1 MTRKAV
7 LFAAM
12 VLFSVG
18 LNAQSFNFNRV
29 PLEKALAE
37 IERQT
42 DYKFVYSSALSV
54 INDPV
59 TLVYNLTSPSGIDDL
74 LTKLFAGKN
83 VSFNKQ
89 GNNIMLTPSDI
100 KPQTQVSG
108 TVTDESGLP
117 VIGVAVMIKGTL
129 TGVVT
134 DIDGHYSISTNSSS
148 DELEFIFM
156 GYDTVTE
163 LVSGRSRINVVMTES
178 TEYLEETVVIG
189 YGTQKKKLLT
199 GSTINISGEDIQKQ
213 STTNAVGAL
222 YSSVPGVNITQEN
235 GLPGSGY
242 KITVRGIGTT
252 GSSGPL
258 IVIDGVAGGNL
269 DDLNPADIESID
281 ILKDAASAA
290 IYGAR
295 AANGVV
301 LVTTRQGKEGDKKAT
316 VTLDAYLGIQQPSTN
331 GVHPVSA
338 TEYLDLIDRAYTS
351 FGSINEGQHWY
362 DVNALMPVQKQWMDK
377 GLWQGTDWFTESIN
391 TNAPTNNLVV
401 GVTGGGD
408 VVRYSLSFTKSYQE
422 GTLGM
427 PKPTYYDRTT
437 VRANTDFSILRKYD
451 RDIIKLGEN
460 VTVSLTDSRGMQTGG
475 IYNNDIHNAIIKT
488 PLLPA
493 YDLDGTLYTFE
504 KQIRDGWAIKD
515 DEANTLQ
522 QQDLT
527 ERQGK
532 GVRVQGSVYLEAN
545 PIKELKL
552 RTAFG
557 FHANTNFS
565 RSYTPKYVLTG
576 TNYKDYDSVS
586 QSSDISTSWTW
597 ELTANYK
604 KTFAE
609 EHTID
614 ALVGTSIEGTG
625 WGMSLDGTRSST
637 KFGTWESANLS
648 SVEGALSSDEN
659 ASMGGGNTV
668 PYNDLLSFFG
678 RVNYSFKDTYLL
690 TAIVRADGSCNFAK
704 GNRWGVFPS
713 VSAGW
718 VMSNEPWMD
727 PTKDW
732 LNFFKIRGS
741 WGQNGNCRINNFQ
754 YTGVI
759 TLDGN
764 YDFSYDQ
771 MAPSVAAY
779 PQNIANSKL
788 SWETSE
794 QLAIGFDSR
803 FLRSRMGVI
812 FDWYRKDTKDWLVTP
827 PQMGIMGANASS
839 INGGAVRNSGV
850 ELSVTWND
858 HIGDFF
864 YTIGVNGSYNKNNV
878 LYINNADGIIH
889 GEPKIL
895 SENVRNL
902 DGFQAKPGKPI
913 GYFLGIASE
922 GIFQNQAKIDEYN
935 EKGYAFI
942 NGYDQTQPGDVIW
955 IDQNGDGKYNELDC
969 VEIGNPHPDFTMGF
983 NISLEWKGLDFS
995 INGSGAFG
1003 QQVMQSYR
1011 QFALQELES
1020 YTNNFVNRLW
1030 TGEGSTNKFPRFSH
1044 GSHNNFKCN
1053 GYNSDI
1059 WAQNADYLK
1068 IRNITLGFDLKTVL
1082 KNLPFQNL
1090 RVFVTG
1096 QNLFTFTGYD
1106 GMDPE
1111 VGYGAGYSW
1120 ASGIDIG
1127 YYPSPK
1133 VYMAGVSIKF

>member
-1 MTRKAV
+1 MKV
-7 LFAAM
+7 LIKLRC
-12 VLFSVG
+12 LFSVVM
-18 LNAQSFNFNRV
+18 LMLSAAS
-29 PLEKALAE
+29 ALA
-37 IERQT
+37 QN
-42 DYKFVYSSALSV
+42 V
-54 INDPV
+54 NV
-59 TLVYNLTSPSGIDDL
+59 T
-74 LTKLFAGKN
+74 GK
-83 VSFNKQ
+83 
-89 GNNIMLTPSDI
+89 
-100 KPQTQVSG
+100 
-108 TVTDESGLP
+108 VTDQKGVP
-117 VIGVAVMIKGTL
+117 VIGATVMLSSNQSVGALTDLDGNYSINVPANSSLTFSCIGYATQTVAV
-129 TGVVT
+129 
-134 DIDGHYSISTNSSS
+134 DGRKEINIVFSE
-148 DELEFIFM
+148 DAEFL
-156 GYDTVTE
+156 D
-163 LVSGRSRINVVMTES
+163 
-178 TEYLEETVVIG
+178 ETVVIG

-199 GSTINISGEDIQKQ
+199 GATINISGDDIQKQ
-213 STTNAVGAL
+213 NTTNALGAL
-222 YSSVPGVNITQEN
+222 YSSVPGVNIVQAN

-242 KITVRGIGTT
+242 TITVRGIGTT

-258 IVIDGVAGGNL
+258 VVIDGVAGGNL

-301 LVTTRQGKEGDKKAT
+301 LVTTRQGKQGEKKAT
-316 VTLDAYLGIQQPSTN
+316 VTFDAYTGIQQPNTN
-331 GVHPVSA
+331 GVKPVSA

-351 FGSINEGQHWY
+351 FGSLKEGQHWY
-362 DVNALMPVQKQWMDK
+362 NLDELMPVQKQWMDQGK
-377 GLWQGTDWFTESIN
+377 WDGTDWFNESVN
-391 TNAPTNNLVV
+391 KNAPTNNLVL

-408 VVRYSLSFTKSYQE
+408 AIRYSFGFSKSYQE

-437 VRANTDFSILRKYD
+437 IRANTEFSILRKND
-451 RDIIKLGEN
+451 RDVIKLGEN
-460 VTVSLTDSRGMQTGG
+460 VTVSITDSRGMQTGG
-475 IYNNDIHNAIIKT
+475 IFNNDVHNALIKT

-493 YDLDGTLYTFE
+493 YDLDGSLYTFE
-504 KQIRDGWAIKD
+504 KQVRDGWMVKD

-532 GVRVQGSVYLEAN
+532 GARIQGNVYLEVN
-545 PIKELKL
+545 PIRELKL

-557 FHANTNFS
+557 FRANTNFS
-565 RSYTPKYVLTG
+565 RSYTPEYVLTG

-586 QSSDISTSWTW
+586 QSADVSTNWTW

-604 KTFAE
+604 KTFAQN
-609 EHTID
+609 HTFE
-614 ALVGTSIEGTG
+614 ALAGTSIEATG
-625 WGMSLDGTRSST
+625 WGMSLNGTRSST
-637 KFGTWESANLS
+637 KFGTWDSANLG
-648 SVEGALSSDEN
+648 SVEGALTSDEN
-659 ASMGGGNTV
+659 ASMSGGNTV
-668 PYNDLLSFFG
+668 PYNSLLSFFG
-678 RVNYSFKDTYLL
+678 RANYSYKDKYML

-718 VMSNEPWMD
+718 VISSEPWMES
-727 PTKDW
+727 TKGW
-732 LNFFKIRGS
+732 LNFLKIRGS
-741 WGQNGNCRINNFQ
+741 WGQNGNCRISNFQ
-754 YTGVI
+754 YAGVI
-759 TLDGN
+759 TLDGT
-764 YDFSYDQ
+764 YDFTYGQTS
-771 MAPSVAAY
+771 PSVAAY

-794 QLAIGFDSR
+794 QTAIGFDSR
-803 FLRSRMGVI
+803 FFRSRLGVI
-812 FDWYRKDTKDWLVTP
+812 FDWYQKDTKDWLVTP

-850 ELSVTWND
+850 ELSLTWND
-858 HIGDFF
+858 RIGDLS
-864 YTIGVNGSYNKNNV
+864 YNVGINGSFNKNNV

-895 SENVRNL
+895 SENVRNE

-922 GIFQNQAKIDEYN
+922 GIFQNQAQIDEYN
-935 EKGYAFI
+935 ANGYAFM

-969 VEIGNPHPDFTMGF
+969 VEIGNPHPDFTLGF
-983 NISLEWKGLDFS
+983 NLSLQWKGLDFS

-1020 YTNNFVNRLW
+1020 YSNNFVNRLW

-1059 WAQNADYLK
+1059 WCQDADYIK
-1068 IRNITLGFDLKTVL
+1068 IRNITLGYDLK
-1082 KNLPFQNL
+1082 KAIKGLPFQML
-1090 RVFVTG
+1090 RIFVSG

-1111 VGYGAGYSW
+1111 VGYGYGYSW
-1120 ASGIDIG
+1120 ASGIDVG